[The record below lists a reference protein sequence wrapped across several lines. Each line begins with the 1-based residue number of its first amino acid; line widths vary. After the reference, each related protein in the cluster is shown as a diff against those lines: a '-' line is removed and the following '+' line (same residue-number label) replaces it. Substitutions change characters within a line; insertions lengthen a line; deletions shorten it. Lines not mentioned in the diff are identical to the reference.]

1 MATFANVAPLGG
13 YQSGMSP
20 DLEKEF
26 KMAKLFERR
35 FAELEAQIL
44 ALEATK
50 TMRHSELSGS
60 FPHIDSNSLLGWEV
74 KAKSLLANVCGEK
87 SHHMTAFIEAEK
99 PVSFSN
105 NFEELGRVKAV
116 FLAAKED
123 YEGGYLNTV
132 RNLVRAE
139 VFGSELEQASELL
152 SAGYAS
158 AAAVIAGVVLETT
171 VRNLCTEND
180 IDHAKLDKMNADLA
194 KAGVY
199 NVLQQKRITAIAGI
213 RNAAAHGDADKFTP
227 GDVKGM
233 IDDVERFLV
242 INLQ

>member
-1 MATFANVAPLGG
+1 MT
-13 YQSGMSP
+13 
-20 DLEKEF
+20 
-26 KMAKLFERR
+26 KLFERR
-35 FAELEAQIL
+35 FTELEAQIL

-60 FPHIDSNSLLGWEV
+60 YPYIDSNSLLGWEV
-74 KAKSLLANVCGEK
+74 KAKSLLANVCGES

-99 PVSFSN
+99 PAAFSN
-105 NFEELGRVKAV
+105 NFEKLGRVKAV

-123 YEGGYLNTV
+123 FEGGYLNTF
-132 RNLVRAE
+132 RHLVQAE

-171 VRNLCTEND
+171 VRNLCTESG
-180 IDHAKLDKMNADLA
+180 ISHSKLDRMNSDLA
-194 KAGVY
+194 KAGIY
-199 NVLQQKRITAIAGI
+199 NVLQQKRITALAGI
-213 RNAAAHGDADKFTP
+213 RNAAAHGDVDNFNL

-233 IDDVERFLV
+233 IDDVERFLAL
-242 INLQ
+242 NLQ